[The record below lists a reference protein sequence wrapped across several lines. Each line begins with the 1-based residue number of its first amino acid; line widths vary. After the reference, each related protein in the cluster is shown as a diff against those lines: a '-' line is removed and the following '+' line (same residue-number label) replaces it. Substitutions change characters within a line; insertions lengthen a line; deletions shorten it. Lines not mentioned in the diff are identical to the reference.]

1 MVINERDIRNET
13 VRAAAQAVM
22 AAARTAPKAKG
33 RDMVEVAVVTE
44 EDIERLAET
53 MVSMSGESGMKFLL
67 RDADNIRPGSGR
79 HRRGHKRPARRMRVE
94 LRLLRLSDMHGEAC
108 TGTLHDER
116 CGCRHSDRVGLRRR
130 DRYACGYACDVLGRL
145 GGAPHAAAGRCRYCI
160 CHPDVGLVEEPILRP
175 QVSGG
180 EEHRECGDEKIVG
193 TIRNNKKQ

>member
-67 RDADNIRPGSGR
+67 RDADNIRQAQAVIVVGISDPHAVCGLNCGYCGYPTCTAKPAQAPCMMNGVDVGIAIGSACAAATDMRVDTRVMFWQAGR
-79 HRRGHKRPARRMRVE
+79 HA
-94 LRLLRLSDMHGEAC
+94 A
-108 TGTLHDER
+108 
-116 CGCRHSDRVGLRRR
+116 CGCWAMPILYLPSRCRSRRRTHSSTASLRRR
-130 DRYACGYACDVLGRL
+130 RTPRMRRRKNSWND
-145 GGAPHAAAGRCRYCI
+145 
-160 CHPDVGLVEEPILRP
+160 
-175 QVSGG
+175 
-180 EEHRECGDEKIVG
+180 
-193 TIRNNKKQ
+193 